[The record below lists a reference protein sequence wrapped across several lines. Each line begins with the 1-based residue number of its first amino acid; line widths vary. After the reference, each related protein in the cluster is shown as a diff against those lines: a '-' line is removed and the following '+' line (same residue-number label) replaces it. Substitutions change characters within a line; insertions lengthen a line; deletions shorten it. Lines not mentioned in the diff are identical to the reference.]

1 MAAAS
6 LLVRRGVTL
15 GVDVA
20 VVQLVDRRQD
30 PSLCRILTRVA
41 DLRYFPRSGEA
52 CLRELVCAPPPPHKV
67 FAGRF

>member
-52 CLRELVCAPPPPHKV
+52 CLR
-67 FAGRF
+67 